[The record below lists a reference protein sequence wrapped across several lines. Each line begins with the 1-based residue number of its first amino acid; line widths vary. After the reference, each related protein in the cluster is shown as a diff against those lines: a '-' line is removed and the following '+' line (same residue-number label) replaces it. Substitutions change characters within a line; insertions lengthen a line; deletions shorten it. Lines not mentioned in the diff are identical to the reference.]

1 MEVELAEVADVE
13 IESGRYSGW
22 DISNCFG
29 IDGKIFESMDG
40 FPKGLLL
47 GRPLTLLVFKRELG
61 CC

>member
-1 MEVELAEVADVE
+1 MEVELAEVADEE

-40 FPKGLLL
+40 FPK
-47 GRPLTLLVFKRELG
+47 
-61 CC
+61 